1 MVGNI
6 LINALMNTGVYALL
20 AVGFSLMFGVARIV
34 NLAHTAFYMV
44 AGYGIFYLVSSA
56 GLSLGPAILLSMAA
70 VVAVSVVAYKVIVD
84 PMREHETT
92 VLILTVALA
101 LVLQEAML
109 ICFGGYFRSVPALVT
124 GYATLAG
131 VRVSYQYL
139 LTLGGLA
146 AALAAV
152 WLLLT
157 KTRLGLAI
165 RATAQDREIAA
176 VMGID
181 ESRTATLTV
190 AIASGLAGLAGA
202 IVAPLYILE
211 PRMWLHPLTIVLAIA
226 VLGGLGSLKGSLLG
240 AGLLALVESL
250 VVFLIPTGAFLK
262 GAFSLAIMIVV
273 LLIRPEGLYG
283 VAFEEER

>member
-6 LINALMNTGVYALL
+6 LVNALMNMGVYAML
-20 AVGFSLMFGVARIV
+20 AVGFSLMFGVARII

-44 AGYGIFYLVSSA
+44 AGYGIFYLVSAA
-56 GLSLGPAILLSMAA
+56 GLSLVPAVLISVAA
-70 VVAVSVVAYKVIVD
+70 VVLLSVAAYKVIVD

-109 ICFGGYFRSVPALVT
+109 IAFGGYFRSVPSTLS
-124 GYATLAG
+124 GFATLAG

-139 LTLGGLA
+139 LTLGVLA
-146 AALAAV
+146 ASLAAV

-157 KTRLGLAI
+157 RTRLGLAI
-165 RATAQDREIAA
+165 RATAQDREIAT

-181 ESRTATLTV
+181 ESRTATATV
-190 AIASGLAGLAGA
+190 AVASGLAGLAGA
-202 IVAPLYILE
+202 VVAPLYILE
-211 PRMWLHPLTIVLAIA
+211 PGMWLQPLTIVLAIA